1 MMDNVLKMQVNKAVP
16 AGYKLTEM
24 GVIPEDWDVYTFNDL
39 IESCSSGAT
48 PYRGNKSFYTGNNKW
63 ITSGELNYCVI
74 NDTLEKISDEAVK
87 RSNLKIHPAGTFLM
101 AITGMEA
108 AGTRG
113 ACGIVGLPAATNQ
126 SCMAIYPNEK
136 LLSAYLYHWYVY
148 NGEALA
154 FKYCQG
160 TKQLSYTAGLLRTI
174 PIYIPGIIKEQIRIA
189 NVLSD
194 TDALIT
200 KLEQLIAKKQTIKSA
215 TMQQLMT
222 GRTRL
227 PQFAK
232 HSNSTLKGY
241 KSSELGLI
249 PEDWDVYTFN
259 DLIES
264 CSSGATPYR
273 GNKSF
278 YTGNNKWITSGELN
292 YCVINDTLEKISDE
306 AVKRSNLKI
315 HPAGTFLMAITGME
329 AAGTRG
335 ACGIVG
341 LPAATNQS
349 CMAIYP
355 NEKLLSAYLYH
366 WYVYNGEALAFKY
379 CQGTKQLSYTAGL
392 LRTIPLYIPNMVEE
406 QTAIATILS
415 DMDAELTALE
425 RKLAKFRDIKQGM
438 MQQLLT
444 GRIRL
449 PLEQQP

>member
-1 MMDNVLKMQVNKAVP
+1 MMDNVLKMQIDKAVP

-24 GVIPEDWDVYTFNDL
+24 GVIPEDWDMYTFNDL

-48 PYRGNKSFYTGNNKW
+48 PYRGNKSFYTGSNKW

-113 ACGIVGLPAATNQ
+113 ACGIVGQSAATNQ
-126 SCMAIYPNEK
+126 SCMAIYPNHK
-136 LLSAYLYHWYVY
+136 LSSLYLYHWYVY
-148 NGEALA
+148 NGESLA

-174 PIYIPGIIKEQIRIA
+174 PIYIPRTIKEQTRIA

-215 TMQQLMT
+215 TMQQLLT

-227 PQFAK
+227 PQFSK
-232 HSNSTLKGY
+232 HPDGTSKSY
-241 KSSELGLI
+241 KASELGSI
-249 PEDWDVYTFN
+249 PEDWKVLSVGQVC
-259 DLIES
+259 DLLTGFPFSSNKYSDSGIRLLRGSNVKRGITDWSDGITQYWPEIS
-264 CSSGATPYR
+264 ADIKQYELYAGDIVISMDGSLVGRSFAQLSDSDLPAVLLQRVARVRTSFVDQGFLKEWICSQFFT
-273 GNKSF
+273 
-278 YTGNNKWITSGELN
+278 EH
-292 YCVINDTLEKISDE
+292 CD
-306 AVKRSNLKI
+306 AVKTVTAIPHISPQDIRSFK
-315 HPAGTFLMAITGME
+315 FLM
-329 AAGTRG
+329 
-335 ACGIVG
+335 
-341 LPAATNQS
+341 PPTN
-349 CMAIYP
+349 
-355 NEKLLSAYLYH
+355 
-366 WYVYNGEALAFKY
+366 
-379 CQGTKQLSYTAGL
+379 
-392 LRTIPLYIPNMVEE
+392 EE
-406 QTAIATILS
+406 QTAIANILS

-425 RKLAKFRDIKQGM
+425 QKLAKVRDIKQGM

-449 PLEQQP
+449 PLDQQP